1 MAHSRLS
8 EIFAEEAAATVAAAA
23 AIAAAA
29 NKHLPG
35 PLRAPSIAP
44 SLTYSE
50 SGDDRDDRDEYDDT
64 QQSSSEDEP
73 SIAATPRRRRAS
85 TRLIAQNAADIQ
97 RITGESSTQL
107 INRCCGGGCCL
118 KTGTQ
123 ADSVKY
129 EDVPLPDND
138 AFRSLQLKIGSIPTT
153 LTSVAD
159 MPEQSVYILPLSA
172 QSTPAPVPVSTAA
185 VTTVTTTKLPPVL
198 TPADSAISMGDENDD
213 KDTTKTEQAVAPVPE
228 GETKDKAVETFEAF
242 EAFEALQSLQGLTIE
257 PKVEETPSLDTK
269 IQPPLF
275 VQPHPPYH
283 VYPARIH
290 NARELTRPGAEKR
303 TYHFDLDVTDYPAET
318 NLDFKVGGAIGVVA
332 PNDAKLV
339 NEIMDLLMIPRF
351 LHDKPALLR
360 TTKGRWPTVWGD
372 EMARELVATR
382 RELLTWCSD
391 VQSYPPTKG
400 LLRLLGEYASDEN
413 EKKVLM
419 FLCSAEGQGVFCD
432 FRTGPHV
439 SLQQMLHAFPSAKP
453 PLDKLLSILQPQMP
467 RFYSLSNDPH
477 ESLAKKGDST
487 RRVIEIAVTVHETHD
502 WLAGTRTGIG
512 SGFFE
517 RQALRFIEARQR
529 GEEIDLYVP
538 MFKGLMANP
547 LAKQFVPDG
556 PMLLIGAGVGIAP
569 FRGFVQRRLKTANCA
584 NKVWVLQGIRDSL
597 VDELYSGEWGVHEDE
612 VKRVVESRRGT
623 GRYVQEEVRQQADLV
638 WHVINSVDGRVF
650 VCGSTRGMGE
660 GVQEA
665 LIDVA
670 MEKGNL
676 GREEARKFWELKQEV
691 GQYTAETW

>member
-1 MAHSRLS
+1 MSANVAHSRLS
-8 EIFAEEAAATVAAAA
+8 EIFNEEAAAAVAAAA
-23 AIAAAA
+23 ATAAAA
-29 NKHLPG
+29 ENILPAQ
-35 PLRAPSIAP
+35 LRAPSIAP

-50 SGDDRDDRDEYDDT
+50 SGDDRDEYDVDEAHL
-64 QQSSSEDEP
+64 SSDDEVA
-73 SIAATPRRRRAS
+73 SIATPRRRRAS

-118 KTGTQ
+118 KLDSK
-123 ADSVKY
+123 ADGVQY
-129 EDVPLPDND
+129 ERVSLPDNE
-138 AFRSLQLKIGSIPTT
+138 AYRSLNLKIGDIPTT

-159 MPEQSVYILPLSA
+159 IPEQIAYLLPLS
-172 QSTPAPVPVSTAA
+172 SLTAPPTTSEAEGA
-185 VTTVTTTKLPPVL
+185 VTPTLEAAKVEAPTKALAEIPAEEQKDEEQSDSKQK
-198 TPADSAISMGDENDD
+198 TPESQEADAEVIEGLKSLVIEPEVEEMLDL
-213 KDTTKTEQAVAPVPE
+213 DTT
-228 GETKDKAVETFEAF
+228 
-242 EAFEALQSLQGLTIE
+242 
-257 PKVEETPSLDTK
+257 

-283 VYPARIH
+283 VFPARIH

-303 TYHFDLDVTDYPAET
+303 TYHFDLDVTDYPSET
-318 NLDFKVGGAIGVVA
+318 GMDFKVGGAIGVSA
-332 PNDAKLV
+332 PNDEKLV
-339 NEIMDLLMIPRF
+339 DNILDLLMIPRF
-351 LHDKPALLR
+351 LRDKKVVLR

-372 EMARELVATR
+372 DKPRELVATR

-391 VQSYPPTKG
+391 IQSYPPTKP
-400 LLRLLGEYASDEN
+400 LLRILAEYASDEN
-413 EKKVLM
+413 EKKALL
-419 FLCSAEGQGVFCD
+419 FLCSAEGQGAFCD

-439 SLQQMLHAFPSAKP
+439 SLQQMLSAFPSSKP
-453 PLDKLLSILQPQMP
+453 PLDVLLSILQPQMP

-477 ESLAKKGDST
+477 VSVAKNGDTT
-487 RRVIEIAVTVHETHD
+487 RRVVEIAVTVHETSD
-502 WLAGTRTGIG
+502 WLTGTRTGIG

-517 RQALRFIEARQR
+517 RQALRYIKARER
-529 GEEIDLYVP
+529 GEEIDVYVP

-612 VKRVVESRRGT
+612 VKRVVESRSGT

-638 WHVINSVDGRVF
+638 WFVINSVDGRVF

-676 GREEARKFWELKQEV
+676 GREEARKFWDLKAEV
-691 GQYTAETW
+691 GQYIAETW